1 MNTYL
6 SARRAHPG
14 RNDVKVVRPV
24 TDAIGA
30 ILVSAQQVCVAVG
43 RMIWRLRAYRTPMN
57 ALESTSADDFWEMP
71 TKWADA
77 SAVAWDEACRQADE
91 AGDSLVLIG
100 IAALMAA
107 LLLAAALFTVL
118 R

>member
-14 RNDVKVVRPV
+14 RNDVKVARPV
-24 TDAIGA
+24 TDAIDA
-30 ILVSAQQVCVAVG
+30 ILASVKQVGVAVG
-43 RMIWRLRAYRTPMN
+43 RMIWRLRAYRAAMN
-57 ALESTSADDFWEMP
+57 ALESQSGDDFWETP

-100 IAALMAA
+100 SASEAEEWRDQVRFLP
-107 LLLAAALFTVL
+107 L
-118 R
+118 